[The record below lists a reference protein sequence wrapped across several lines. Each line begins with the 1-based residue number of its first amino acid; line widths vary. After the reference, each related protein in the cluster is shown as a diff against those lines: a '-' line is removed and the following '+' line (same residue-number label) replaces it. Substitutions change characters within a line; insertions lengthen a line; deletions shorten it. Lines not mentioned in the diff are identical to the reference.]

1 MQIRIGAADEAPLP
15 LLLSADPSE
24 QAVRAYLRRGTL
36 FLGEQEGRVV
46 AVAVLT
52 VDGASA
58 ELNNL
63 AVDPAHQGRGLGRRM
78 LAHVLAHAR
87 ATGCTRV
94 EVGTG
99 NSSLRQLEIY
109 QRSGFRIIG
118 VVRDYFA
125 AYDPPIVENGLRC
138 LDMIRLTADVTDA
151 AVRDGNITD

>member
-1 MQIRIGAADEAPLP
+1 MQVRIGSADEAPLP

-24 QAVRAYLRRGTL
+24 ENVRAYLRRGTL
-36 FLGEQEGRVV
+36 FLGEQNGSVV

-52 VDGASA
+52 VEGASA

-63 AVDPAHQGRGLGRRM
+63 AVDPAYQGHGLARRM

-87 ATGCTRV
+87 ASGCTRV

-109 QRSGFRIIG
+109 QRSGFRITG

-125 AYDPPIVENGLRC
+125 SYEPPIVENGLRC
-138 LDMIRLTADVTDA
+138 RDMIRLTADLSDEP
-151 AVRDGNITD
+151 VRDDTITD